1 MKSRNFTLVRILE
14 EKGAVIENRHSG
26 IPTMR
31 REIKK
36 MNLPA
41 PEFIEERGAFKVIF
55 RNSFVDIKQV
65 SEQVSEQVTE
75 QVRKGIEY
83 YKKIVQQYCI
93 QSRSAKEIREH
104 LKLSSRNYVNDN
116 IIKPLIDEGI
126 LEYTNK
132 KYVNTSNQR
141 YIIKDKNL

>member
-31 REIKK
+31 REMKK

-65 SEQVSEQVTE
+65 SEQVTE

-83 YKKIVQQYCI
+83 YKKLFNNIVFNQE
-93 QSRSAKEIREH
+93 A
-104 LKLSSRNYVNDN
+104 LKR
-116 IIKPLIDEGI
+116 
-126 LEYTNK
+126 
-132 KYVNTSNQR
+132 
-141 YIIKDKNL
+141 

>member
-31 REIKK
+31 REMKK

-65 SEQVSEQVTE
+65 SEQV
-75 QVRKGIEY
+75 RKGIEY
-83 YKKIVQQYCI
+83 YKKLFNNIVFNQE
-93 QSRSAKEIREH
+93 A
-104 LKLSSRNYVNDN
+104 LKR
-116 IIKPLIDEGI
+116 
-126 LEYTNK
+126 
-132 KYVNTSNQR
+132 
-141 YIIKDKNL
+141 